1 MKMTFGMRVLSSLFV
16 VVFMFTVGVDEAL
29 AYPGECTICVDNSV
43 PEIIFVKSQ
52 GQFDTTLHLRHYKDD
67 TKVKIYWYAIN
78 ALDVYT
84 TYRGLRS
91 NDSLI
96 ELNPLLPKRPS
107 LAQLVLHKTLLL
119 TVYHHRFEF
128 TQKDYRYLN
137 TVFTGAVINN
147 YSLYK

>member
-1 MKMTFGMRVLSSLFV
+1 MKMTVGMRVLSSLFV
-16 VVFMFTVGVDEAL
+16 VFVFTFGVDEVL

-52 GQFDTTLHLRHYKDD
+52 GKFNTTLRVRHYKDD
-67 TKVKIYWYAIN
+67 RRVKIYWYAIN

-91 NDSLI
+91 NDRLV

-107 LAQLVLHKTLLL
+107 LAQLVLHKTL
-119 TVYHHRFEF
+119 TVIVYHRHFEF

-137 TVFTGAVINN
+137 TIMTGAVINN
-147 YSLYK
+147 YSLYR

>member
-91 NDSLI
+91 NDRLV